1 MASADKVLLHPAA
14 KPAVFL
20 VALLPFAH
28 LLAGV
33 FTHGLGPNPAET
45 LIRGLGDWTLRF
57 LCLTLAVTPIRQW
70 TLWHALA
77 RYRRMLGL
85 FMFFYAAM
93 HLLAYAWFD
102 MGFEWID
109 IGRDIGKRPFILVGM
124 LSMLLLLPLAATSMN
139 AAVRALGAR
148 RWQWLHRLVYVI
160 APLAILHF
168 FWMRAA
174 KNNFAEVWIYATVL
188 ALLLGW
194 RLWRAVGPRYRMKLG
209 SHSARG

>member
-33 FTHGLGPNPAET
+33 FTHGLGPNPAEA

>member
-1 MASADKVLLHPAA
+1 VASADKVLLHPAA

-33 FTHGLGPNPAET
+33 FTHGLGPNPAEA

-194 RLWRAVGPRYRMKLG
+194 RLWRAVGPRYRIKLG

>member
-194 RLWRAVGPRYRMKLG
+194 RLWRAVGPRYRIKLG